1 MSHTYPEITAEHAA
15 FYAENG
21 YLIVE
26 NALSAAEVAELR
38 AETTTICR
46 GDRGTD
52 IRNYEPPPAGAS
64 EAEVLRNYLCIHFP
78 HKISSIMEKHLA
90 HPTIVD
96 VLTKVIGPSI
106 VSGIP

>member
-46 GDRGTD
+46 GDRGTG
-52 IRNYEPPPAGAS
+52 IRN
-64 EAEVLRNYLCIHFP
+64 
-78 HKISSIMEKHLA
+78 
-90 HPTIVD
+90 
-96 VLTKVIGPSI
+96 
-106 VSGIP
+106 